1 MAETATKVPL
11 KTETKAAAPAPA
23 ARRAWPPF
31 ESLHDEIDR
40 LFDEFSFGWPRLPIG
55 RRAFEPFRRTAGTL
69 LDVAVEVSEDD
80 KAYTLCA
87 ELPGLDQKDIEV
99 ALANDTITIKGEK
112 KEEKEEKKKDY
123 YFSERSY
130 GAFQRAFVLPDD
142 VDHDKITAE
151 MKKGVLS
158 VTMPKAPEAQK
169 KSRKLDIKAS

>member
-11 KTETKAAAPAPA
+11 KTETKAAPAPA

-40 LFDEFSFGWPRLPIG
+40 LFDQFSFGWPRLATG
-55 RRAFEPFRRTAGTL
+55 HRAVEPFRRAAGA
-69 LDVAVEVSEDD
+69 LDVAVEVAEDE
-80 KAYTLCA
+80 KGYTLTA
-87 ELPGLDQKDIEV
+87 ELPGLDEKDIEV
-99 ALANDTITIKGEK
+99 ALTDDAITIKGEK
-112 KEEKEEKKKDY
+112 REEKEEKKKDC
-123 YFSERSY
+123 YFSERSF

-142 VDHDKITAE
+142 VDHDKIAAE
-151 MKKGVLS
+151 MKKGVLT